1 MPNFNIE
8 HQTIYRYNYG
18 VYNIKNLI
26 KLYPVWNETQKLISQ
41 KVEISGNPDV
51 ILNTDTFG
59 NTFGMFTINGPQTE
73 LAITSTLKIQTF
85 YKDVL
90 ADVAG
95 RKLHKWADIAI
106 LSMDNTFK
114 LFLNPKDFYVIW
126 DINHLVYSFNPASR
140 NPLDI
145 ILEFNNYVYTN
156 FRYDVFATRV
166 NSTVNE
172 VWNMKA
178 GVCQDFAHIL
188 IYMLQLTNI
197 PARYVCGYIC
207 PNKDGLRGDG
217 ASHAWVE
224 AYLPNYGWLGIDPTN
239 NCLAQ
244 EKHVKLAVGR
254 NYDDVAPVKGEYTGT
269 ASQTMEATVA
279 VSYQVD

>member
-1 MPNFNIE
+1 MPLFQIE
-8 HQTIYRYNYG
+8 HKTAYRYNYG

-26 KLYPVWNETQKLISQ
+26 KLYPAWNESQKLVSQ
-41 KVEISGNPDV
+41 EVLISGNPEV
-51 ILNTDTFG
+51 LPNTDTFG
-59 NTFGMFTINGPQTE
+59 NMFGIFTINGPETE
-73 LAITSTLKIQTF
+73 LIITSTLEIETF

-126 DINHLVYSFNPASR
+126 DINNLVYSFNPSAR

-145 ILEFNNYVYTN
+145 ILEFNSYVYFN

-166 NSTVNE
+166 NSTINE

-224 AYLPNYGWLGIDPTN
+224 AYLPNYGWLGVDPTN

-244 EKHVKLAVGR
+244 EKHIKLAVGR

-269 ASQTMEATVA
+269 ASQTMTASVA
-279 VSYQVD
+279 VSYK